1 MLHHDNNFPL
11 FSQHAVCLQTASFPH
26 CNICLHIAWFVFKTH
41 CPHPL
46 FRSPSYLLVIICLH
60 FEWFTSRM
68 LHLHIVC
75 LHITLFVLTPSLSD
89 HTVHA
94 PHSRTRR
101 GTNSS
106 EQDASHPFPGVVLVL
121 GVTVRAADV
130 GRGGG
135 AGGGTQVLQ
144 QW

>member
-1 MLHHDNNFPL
+1 MIIISHCLHIMLSSNCIVSTLQCLSSHCM
-11 FSQHAVCLQTASFPH
+11 VCLQNALSSPTIPFP
-26 CNICLHIAWFVFKTH
+26 
-41 CPHPL
+41 
-46 FRSPSYLLVIICLH
+46 
-60 FEWFTSRM
+60 FTSCCR
-68 LHLHIVC
+68 HLSSLQMVHITYATPSHCLVC
-75 LHITLFVLTPSLSD
+75 LHVTLFVFTPSLSD
-89 HTVHA
+89 HTVHT

-106 EQDASHPFPGVVLVL
+106 EQDASHPFPGVVLIL